1 MEKLLEELNNCDRML
16 LWLKFHYQPMYSNL
30 LIFWRERRKELKSEI
45 SMCLSRKLAIKLLT
59 GGLHEL
65 QA

>member
-1 MEKLLEELNNCDRML
+1 MENLLEDLNNCDKML
-16 LWLKFHYQPMYSNL
+16 LWLKFHYQPMYRSL
-30 LIFWRERRKELKSEI
+30 LIFWRERRKELKAEI
-45 SMCLSRKLAIKLLT
+45 SMCLSRNFAIKLLI